1 MFLLYRGHVRCGIGV
16 SIQTIIA
23 LGDLTLNHMGFKES
37 VHRRASAL
45 RSTLVHC
52 PSYAGLSLH
61 GTLNQV
67 P

>member
-1 MFLLYRGHVRCGIGV
+1 MLLLYRGHVRCGIGV
-16 SIQTIIA
+16 SIQTIIV

-45 RSTLVHC
+45 CSTIVHW
-52 PSYAGLSLH
+52 SYAGLSVH